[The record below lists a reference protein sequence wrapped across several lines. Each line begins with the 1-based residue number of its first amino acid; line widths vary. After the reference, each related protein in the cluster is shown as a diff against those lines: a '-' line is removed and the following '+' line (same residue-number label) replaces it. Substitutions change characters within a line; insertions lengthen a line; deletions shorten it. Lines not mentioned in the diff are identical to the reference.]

1 MDREGALIELG
12 LASYKSVS
20 PAPEVRNYTNLVLAE
35 ILAGAAG
42 NSSGSSGGVAALEMA
57 ASRWSRSLAS
67 ARVSHPSITPA
78 LLADIGRN
86 LCTRGEV
93 VYDLVV
99 DPVHGLTFLPVSDWA
114 VYGGASRSSWW
125 YRLSLSGPSGTT
137 TVERE
142 AAGVAHFQY
151 SYTSRQPWR
160 GVGPL
165 QWASATGSLAGH
177 IEGALRDEASA
188 PRGSI
193 IPLPEGSVADSG
205 LKTSFANL
213 RGGLALPA
221 TTAGGSGDRA
231 QSPQRDWRVERL
243 GANPPAALVALRQA
257 VEISVLSACGIPPA
271 LAIGVTDGTA
281 MREAY
286 RQFLHLTV
294 KPLGRIVET
303 TFSDVLGSPVSLT
316 FDELSAAD
324 IQSRARGWRA
334 LVGREA
340 SMAEAEASRIVG
352 FTE

>member
-1 MDREGALIELG
+1 MIELG
-12 LASYKSVS
+12 LATYTSASPA
-20 PAPEVRNYTNLVLAE
+20 PAPEVRNYTSLVLDA
-35 ILAGAAG
+35 LLSAANG
-42 NSSGSSGGVAALEMA
+42 NSSGSSGVTGGLEMA
-57 ASRWSRSLAS
+57 ASRWARALAT
-67 ARVSHPSITPA
+67 AKASHPAITPS

-160 GVGPL
+160 GLGPL

-177 IEGALRDEASA
+177 IEAALRDEASG

-193 IPLPEGSVADSG
+193 VPLPENTKAQDG
-205 LKTSFANL
+205 LKSSFAAL
-213 RGGLALPA
+213 RGGLALPE
-221 TTAGGSGDRA
+221 TTSGGHGDRA

-243 GANPPAALVALRQA
+243 GADPPAALVALRQA
-257 VEISVLSACGIPPA
+257 VEVSVLSACGVPGSM
-271 LAIGVTDGTA
+271 AIGLNDGVA
-281 MREAY
+281 MRESY
-286 RQFLHLTV
+286 RQFLHLLV
-294 KPLGRIVET
+294 RPLGKLVAA
-303 TFSDVLGSPVSLT
+303 TFSEVLDTPVSLT
-316 FDELSAAD
+316 FDDLSAAD
-324 IQSRARGWRA
+324 VQSRARAWRA
-334 LVGREA
+334 LVGRET
-340 SMAEAEASRIVG
+340 SMDEATAARIVG
-352 FTE
+352 FTG